1 MLQIMKQDILKTILI
16 VWLFAATGYILF
28 DLYNGYKIKGIQAAY
43 QQGFSESIDQ
53 IIQQM
58 QKSGCAPFE
67 IQNGEAKAKIVDA
80 QCLPQEDIAQ
90 PDGQPF
96 PSEQKNGLE

>member
-1 MLQIMKQDILKTILI
+1 MISSGKQDIIKTII
-16 VWLFAATGYILF
+16 IIWFIAATGYVLA
-28 DLYNGYKIKGIQAAY
+28 DQYNGYKIRGIQAAY

-53 IIQQM
+53 IMQQM